1 MNHAVTRHRGG
12 NASADVHGGE
22 GPWAPELIYP
32 AMLRVMGLASQAEE
46 KRIVKMASEISGVQR
61 VVSLIELID

>member
-1 MNHAVTRHRGG
+1 MNHTVTRHGDG

-32 AMLRVMGLASQAEE
+32 AMLRVMGLASQAAHRFSRR
-46 KRIVKMASEISGVQR
+46 KLRAQRIQGIR
-61 VVSLIELID
+61 